1 MGTKENTLVVG
12 RLTAV
17 LCVALFLGFAAP
29 LPAPAQIVSG
39 TIVGTVT
46 DSTGGVVP
54 GVSVAATNTATGL
67 SRSADSDAQG
77 NFSLP
82 QLPPGQYSLNAA
94 SEGFKGFEVSGITL
108 LVEQTARV
116 DVQLEIGDV
125 TEQIEVVAA
134 GAVVQSET
142 SSVGQV
148 IDRERIVE
156 LPLNGRNFMQLAN
169 LSPGTAPAYNR
180 RSATITNQ
188 SGRPDLA
195 THVSGGRGDANSF
208 LIDGVESRNA
218 WFNSPAI
225 LLSVDAVQEFK
236 VDRNMFS
243 AEYGQGS
250 GIISLVSK
258 TGGNEFHGSA
268 FEFLRNDSFDAA
280 NFFDNFFG
288 RAKAPFRQNQFGAT
302 AGGPIAKN
310 RVFFFGNWES
320 LRSRRS
326 RTLTAL
332 VPTQSQ
338 LQGDLSDLKQ
348 AVDPFTKE
356 PYVNNR
362 IPATQFS
369 QVSQNF
375 IRYTPSPNASIG
387 GRNFVTTK
395 STNRDDDQLGARID
409 FRLSDKDSVF
419 WRYTDFNSDLFRP
432 GIGELSGHLFP
443 YAGRTTLGQWTRIV
457 NPNVVN
463 TFKFSYTQSDVYHT
477 WEITETSLANEIG
490 LSIKQVPEEY
500 GLPSVRVTGGW
511 YVGGGV
517 AINQGTS
524 DDLYQFSDT
533 LSWVS
538 GQHTLKFGADIRSVY
553 PTQRLGL
560 RNNGGFSF
568 DGRYT
573 GNSVGDFLVG
583 YTSAQRAQIGLGK
596 ARWRTRSLNFFI
608 SDDYKVT
615 PRLTLNLGLRYEY
628 DEPVWER
635 DGKEGFFD
643 VATETFVVR
652 IDRSQSPIQRDIP
665 GVEFRPNF
673 QKGIW
678 DRDLNNFA
686 PRFGFAYRI
695 SDKTAL
701 RGGYGVFYSKT
712 QGNEWQFKVN
722 APPLVIGL
730 SQTGNL
736 GTPNLNWDRDAFPDP
751 ASPDFPISTLSPF
764 SVDPS
769 DRTPYLQQWNL
780 SLSHALSDTIVL
792 DVAYVGSAG
801 TKLAE
806 RVNINQATLPDP
818 SNPTPI
824 RERRPFPAFGDM
836 LSSNWQENSNY
847 NGLQVG
853 LEKRLSRGMSF
864 LIGYTWS
871 HSIDTASRGSG
882 GSWHQN
888 ARSLRDDRGNADFD
902 VRQRFTASYVLE
914 LPFGNGKHF
923 LSNASGAVD
932 AILGGWSV
940 NGIAT
945 FMTGNWFSP
954 RTAGDRSNV
963 GAFPFNRANRS
974 CDGNLP
980 RGQRTIERYFDT
992 SCFEPNPRGTF
1003 GNSGRN
1009 VLEIPGLN
1017 NWDVS
1022 VNKQFQLAEG
1032 VRLQFRAEFF
1042 NFFNHTQL
1050 GQPTET
1056 ATSRFFGQVRG
1067 ALDARITQFGLKLLW

>member
-1 MGTKENTLVVG
+1 MGIVMQTQRSAGTRAALVAVV
-12 RLTAV
+12 LAVVTASV
-17 LCVALFLGFAAP
+17 P
-29 LPAPAQIVSG
+29 IHSQIVSG
-39 TIVGTVT
+39 TIVGTVA
-46 DSTGGVVP
+46 DSTGAVIP
-54 GVSVAATNTATGL
+54 GVSVSATNTATGL
-67 SRSADSDAQG
+67 VRAADSDAQG

-82 QLPPGQYSLNAA
+82 QLPPGTYSLNASA
-94 SEGFKGFEVSGITL
+94 EGFKSFEVTGITL

-250 GIISLVSK
+250 GIVSLVSK
-258 TGGNEFHGSA
+258 TGGNELHGSA
-268 FEFLRNDSFDAA
+268 FEFVRNDSFDAA

-288 RAKAPFRQNQFGAT
+288 RPKAPFRQNQFGAT

-310 RVFFFGNWES
+310 RVFFFGNWET

-332 VPTQSQ
+332 VPTPTQ
-338 LQGDLSDLKQ
+338 LQGDLSDLGEILE
-348 AVDPFTKE
+348 PFSKA
-356 PYVNNR
+356 PYPNSR
-362 IPATQFS
+362 IPADQLSSVT
-369 QVSQNF
+369 QNF
-375 IRYTPSPNASIG
+375 IRYTPAPNAEVG
-387 GRNFVTTK
+387 GRNFVTAK
-395 STNRDDDQLGARID
+395 STDRDDDQLGARID
-409 FRLSDKDSVF
+409 FRLSDRDSVF
-419 WRYTDFNSDLFRP
+419 ARYTDFNSSLFRP
-432 GIGELSGHLFP
+432 GVGELSGHLFP
-443 YAGRTTLGQWTRIV
+443 YSGRTTLAQWTRIV

-463 TFKFSYTQSDVYHT
+463 TFKFSFTQSDVFHT

-490 LSIKQVPEEY
+490 LSINQVPEEY
-500 GLPSVRVTGGW
+500 GLPSVGVTGGW

-524 DDLYQFSDT
+524 DDLWQFSNT
-533 LSWVS
+533 LSWVA
-538 GQHTLKFGADIRSVY
+538 GRHTVKFGADIRQVY

-560 RNNGGFSF
+560 RNNGGFTF

-573 GNSVGDFLVG
+573 GKSVGDFLLG

-596 ARWRTRSLNFFI
+596 ALWRTRSLNFFV
-608 SDDYKVT
+608 SDDFKVT
-615 PRLTLNLGLRYEY
+615 PNLTLNLGLRYEY

-643 VATETFVVR
+643 VATQTFAVR

-665 GVEFRPNF
+665 GVEFRPDF

-678 DRDLNNFA
+678 TPDRNNFA
-686 PRFGFAYRI
+686 PRIGFAYRI

-780 SLSHALSDTIVL
+780 SLSHALSDTVVL

-818 SNPTPI
+818 INPTPI
-824 RERRPFPAFGDM
+824 KDRRPSPSFGDM

-853 LEKRLSRGMSF
+853 LEKRFSEGLSF
-864 LIGYTWS
+864 LVGYTWS

-888 ARSLRDDRGNADFD
+888 ARRLRDDRGNADFD
-902 VRQRFTASYVLE
+902 VRQRLTASFVYE
-914 LPFGNGKHF
+914 LPFGRGRQY
-923 LSNASGAVD
+923 LANASAAAE

-945 FMTGNWFSP
+945 FMTGNWFSA

-980 RGQRTIERYFDT
+980 RSQRTIERYFDT

-1009 VLEIPGLN
+1009 LLEIPGLN

-1022 VNKQFQLAEG
+1022 LNKQFRISEG
-1032 VRLQFRAEFF
+1032 VRIQFRAEFF

-1056 ATSRFFGQVRG
+1056 ATNRFFGQVRS